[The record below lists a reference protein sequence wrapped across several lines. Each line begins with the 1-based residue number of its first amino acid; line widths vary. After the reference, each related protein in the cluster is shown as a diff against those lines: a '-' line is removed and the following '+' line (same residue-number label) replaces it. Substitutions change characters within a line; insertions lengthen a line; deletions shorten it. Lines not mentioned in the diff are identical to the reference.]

1 MIKGLPTDLEAF
13 VQQEVADGKYR
24 STEEVICAGLR
35 SLCDREQELE
45 HIAKKL
51 RPTIAEVR
59 SGHPGVEF
67 DVDDIVK
74 RGMERLAAKHT
85 KLWRA
90 ASA

>member
-35 SLCDREQELE
+35 LLRDREQEFE

-51 RPTIAEVR
+51 RPAIEEVR

-74 RGMERLAAKHT
+74 RSMERLAAKHT
-85 KLWRA
+85 KL
-90 ASA
+90 

>member
-35 SLCDREQELE
+35 LLRDREQELD
-45 HIAKKL
+45 HIAEKL
-51 RPTIAEVR
+51 RPAIEEVR

-74 RGMERLAAKHT
+74 RGMERLAAKNT
-85 KLWRA
+85 KL
-90 ASA
+90 

>member
-35 SLCDREQELE
+35 LLRDREQELE
-45 HIAKKL
+45 HLAKKL
-51 RPTIAEVR
+51 RPTIEEVR

-74 RGMERLAAKHT
+74 RGMERLAAKNT
-85 KLWRA
+85 KL
-90 ASA
+90 